1 MQGHQESTVAHE
13 TAVAISRRTLL
24 RAALGGLGAATVASI
39 LAACGP
45 TAPGGA
51 AAPTGGTPAAAAG
64 GQAAPVAGSGGGGTL
79 KIGLLSGFSGPYA
92 AFGPDMANSID
103 VFLDQHNGLIG
114 GLKVTVIQEDETA
127 SPKDA
132 LTKARKLVEQDHVD
146 VLMGLV
152 SSANALAVRDL
163 VDSSKT
169 PTIITNAGA
178 DDITG
183 SKRSPYI
190 IRVSF
195 SSWQQGAPSGKWA
208 FQQGWRN
215 VMGFAPDYAAGYEQ
229 LAGFVDTFTQAG
241 GNVIEKVFP
250 PLGNSDY
257 GPFLTRIKA
266 ANPDA
271 VWAFFAGADQIKFV
285 QQYEQFIGT
294 GVPLFG
300 NTLSRNAAE
309 AVGKTIG
316 VVKMGCTGWEESL
329 DVPLNQ
335 AYVSAFMKKFN
346 RHNDYGEYT
355 YDGVILLDKVLSELK
370 GDTNPE
376 RLAQALNSVSS
387 FQSVRGEVQI
397 DPESHG
403 LIQTYYQTA
412 PVIEGD
418 SARIKVVGTL
428 GVFGPSRQI
437 S

>member
-1 MQGHQESTVAHE
+1 MKHNESGVM
-13 TAVAISRRTLL
+13 SRRTLL
-24 RAALGGLGAATVASI
+24 RFALTGAGAAAAASV
-39 LAACGP
+39 LAACSAN
-45 TAPGGA
+45 AP
-51 AAPTGGTPAAAAG
+51 APSNAPAAG
-64 GQAAPVAGSGGGGTL
+64 APAPATGNSAPASSSGGGEL

-92 AFGPDMANSID
+92 AFGPDMASSIEIY
-103 VFLDQHNGLIG
+103 LDQHNGLIG
-114 GLKVTVIQEDETA
+114 GLKPTVIQEDESAT
-127 SPKDA
+127 PQDA
-132 LTKARKLVEQDHVD
+132 LLKARKLVEQDRVH

-163 VDSSKT
+163 LDGSHT

-178 DDITG
+178 DDLTG

-195 SSWQQGAPSGKWA
+195 SSWQQGAPSGKFA
-208 FQQGWRN
+208 VNQGWKK
-215 VMGFAPDYAAGYEQ
+215 VLGFAPDYAAGYEQ
-229 LAGFVDTFTQAG
+229 LNGFADAFTQAG
-241 GNVIEKVFP
+241 GTLIDKVFP

-257 GPFLTRIKA
+257 APFLAKIKP

-294 GVPLFG
+294 SIPLFG

-309 AVGKTIG
+309 SIGKSVG

-329 DVPLNQ
+329 DNPLNQ
-335 AYVSAFMKKFN
+335 KYVGDFMKKFN

-355 YDGVILLDKVLSELK
+355 YDGVALLDKVLTDLK
-370 GDTNPE
+370 GDTNPDK
-376 RLAQALNSVSS
+376 LIQGLNGITS
-387 FQSVRGEVQI
+387 FQSVRGEIRI
-397 DPESHG
+397 DPDSHG

-412 PVIEGD
+412 PDIQGD
-418 SARIKVVGTL
+418 TARVKVVGPL
-428 GVFGPSRQI
+428 GVFGPSKQI